1 MIFLY
6 FFTKTAFFQNL
17 FRIGGDICLKKGET
31 MKSIKRI
38 LGTGCLLL
46 TTSAVVAQSD
56 FGVWS
61 SVEGSTKLNKK
72 LELSLEGEYRTQ
84 DMSTMTERVSGAVNL
99 SYKDKKIPF
108 LKADVGYT
116 YMYMN
121 YPSETEVKYRTDDE
135 GNYEYDDEGHLIPKH
150 KNVDA
155 AYWTAR
161 HRATASLTG
170 SYKRGRFKFSLRE
183 RYQYTY
189 RMAAECDR
197 ERWYYNPFHTI
208 TDSPEYYLDTDP
220 ESEDYS
226 YMTDEKKAKSD
237 HKLRT
242 RLQVSYDIKK
252 CPFEPFAEI
261 EIYNEL
267 DNAFALDKV
276 RYSVGTEYKINK
288 KNKVKVY
295 YRYQDYADIDEVSGH
310 VLGLGYAFEF

>member
-1 MIFLY
+1 M
-6 FFTKTAFFQNL
+6 
-17 FRIGGDICLKKGET
+17 T
-31 MKSIKRI
+31 MKSVKRI

-46 TTSAVVAQSD
+46 ATSAMVAQSD
-56 FGVWS
+56 FGVWT

-84 DMSTMTERVSGAVNL
+84 DMSAMTERVSGAVNL
-99 SYKDKKIPF
+99 SYKDKNFLPF

-116 YMYMN
+116 YMYMQ
-121 YPSETEVKYRTDDE
+121 YMGETEVKYKEDEDGVLTDV
-135 GNYEYDDEGHLIPKH
+135 PKH

-170 SYKRGRFKFSLRE
+170 SFKWGRVKFSLRE

-197 ERWYYNPFHTI
+197 ERYYYNEPFQEW
-208 TDSPEYYLDTDP
+208 DPNPEL
-220 ESEDYS
+220 
-226 YMTDEKKAKSD
+226 MVDEKLAKSD

-252 CPFEPFAEI
+252 CPFEPFAEV
-261 EIYNEL
+261 EVYNEL
-267 DNAFALDKV
+267 DKAFALDKV
-276 RYSVGTEYKINK
+276 RYTVGTEYKINK
-288 KNKVKVY
+288 KNKLKAF